1 MIWSA
6 IYILLLALEAD
17 GNLIDSRN
25 VFGWQKQKIKKHH
38 HHSRPAIRTSSSSS
52 SSAAGGISS
61 SFSPSS
67 SPLRRSEN
75 VFGWQQPKASRGSR
89 TSQHVQQQRGRKTK
103 EAGSNDAKTIIHT
116 ASSTSQ
122 EDYYNNDIENDSNTK
137 HNNNNLNYLSPPSIK
152 VQLQPR
158 KKELWLPWPLGAMRN
173 DFYKF
178 ANEQRRSGRGSLS
191 SGNGRV
197 QEWHPRGSSK
207 SQHQYSSNNGYRE
220 QQEGI
225 LSQGKDWAT
234 SILRKTGTMLPFP
247 FIEFNNNNEQNE
259 RRRHG
264 DGATTT
270 IDSES
275 SAGYWIKET
284 TTPMAT
290 ASSISQNNN
299 NNKQQG
305 KKKKKKQQGKRTN
318 NHNGAVLRGG
328 DDDANNDHDGEKS
341 YDKDVLCQYLKLQ
354 ASVRLRQLGYG
365 TFFSIIC

>member
-1 MIWSA
+1 MIWSS

-52 SSAAGGISS
+52 AAGGISS

-75 VFGWQQPKASRGSR
+75 VFGWQQPKASRASR

-137 HNNNNLNYLSPPSIK
+137 RNSNNNNNNLNYLSPPSIK

-178 ANEQRRSGRGSLS
+178 AHEQRRSS
-191 SGNGRV
+191 RV

-207 SQHQYSSNNGYRE
+207 SQHQYSNNNRYREEQE

-234 SILRKTGTMLPFP
+234 SILRKTGTILPFP

-264 DGATTT
+264 DDDATTTT

-290 ASSISQNNN
+290 ASSISQNNNN